1 MILACYQP
9 YSGQFCTLR
18 KYSTRSY
25 RIPLIRRREKKREL
39 QHSLNTKL
47 HGDEKG
53 GKTFLLLKYFWP
65 NTELEIFSEIFFLSA
80 QKRNVSLTT
89 LLSQNLTK
97 QVLF

>member
-1 MILACYQP
+1 MILAYYQP
-9 YSGQFCTLR
+9 YSGQFCTR

-65 NTELEIFSEIFFLSA
+65 NTELEIFFLSA